1 MTEFDL
7 ERYERLMA
15 SVLIAPDPIAA
26 LDALESDER
35 ALLEPIDRDGLRTA
49 ALLVARLRFE
59 RLMHGSRRAAA
70 WFDSDPREFARAFKR
85 YHASVP
91 PLSTFP
97 PQEARAFEAWLT
109 SAGTPRSP
117 A

>member
-1 MTEFDL
+1 MDFDL

-15 SVLIAPDPIAA
+15 AVLIAPDPVAA
-26 LDALESDER
+26 LDALGADER
-35 ALLEPIDRDGLRTA
+35 ALIEPIDRDGLRMA

-59 RLMHGSRRAAA
+59 RLMHGSQRAAE
-70 WFDSDPREFARAFKR
+70 WFETDPRSFAQAFKR

-109 SAGTPRSP
+109 SDGTRRSP